1 MIAIILNRFD
11 LCNRGKKST
20 LSCRQVSAIEIFYDK
35 LVICGNSEPIYQSKN
50 NQIRQYY
57 CLQQLSIVILLVIT
71 SLMIIPLKVKVV
83 MRRGN
88 IMKYQKY
95 LNRSC
100 KIPKIFIH
108 MGCVL
113 SQRKQQTDQVLQ
125 PLNLLSNFKKYCHS
139 RMNQIKLVLLMKKMD
154 NVIENTF
161 LYIFSSLLLLEID
174 SYIFA

>member
-1 MIAIILNRFD
+1 MNFSRMNCLRMNCPRMNCYVF
-11 LCNRGKKST
+11 
-20 LSCRQVSAIEIFYDK
+20 IFYDK
-35 LVICGNSEPIYQSKN
+35 LVICRYSEPIYQSKN